1 MCKEEGAMKIMVK
14 LTVLMAFLL
23 LLTGVAFAGS
33 NCHDYEFDWT
43 DLDNPE
49 MSGTYCVE
57 LCFNYGDQSG
67 NFSGFCEA
75 DGNLV
80 LFFDSMKKQALW
92 YSTSTPSVGFLKFHG
107 SKLHVFNGITYCVN
121 GMESRFEVRGHKVD
135 SCFGM

>member
-1 MCKEEGAMKIMVK
+1 MKTMVK

-43 DLDNPE
+43 DLDNPG
-49 MSGTYCVE
+49 MSGTWCVE

-80 LFFDSMKKQALW
+80 LFFDAMNKQALF
-92 YSTSTPSVGFLKFHG
+92 YATSTSIYPNVGYLKFHG
-107 SKLHVFNGITYCVN
+107 DWLHVFTGIMFCDIGY
-121 GMESRFEVRGHKVD
+121 RYEVRGHKVD
-135 SCFGM
+135 ECTGGM